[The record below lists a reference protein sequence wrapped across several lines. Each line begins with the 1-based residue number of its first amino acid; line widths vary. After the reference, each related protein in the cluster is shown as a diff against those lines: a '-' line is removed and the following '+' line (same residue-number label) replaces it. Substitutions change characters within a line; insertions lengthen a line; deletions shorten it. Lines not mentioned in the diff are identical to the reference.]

1 MTDEPDVR
9 RALVIEDDEDI
20 RGLLVH
26 ILTKQGFQVSSASTG
41 RAGIE
46 LMKRDGAELVTLDL
60 NLPDIDGVE
69 VCRELRK
76 FSDAYILMISARG
89 EELDRLTGLDT
100 GADDYLTKPF
110 SPRELGSRITALFR
124 RPRASAVHEA
134 AVQDELRRAVE
145 VQRSLLPAEGL
156 SLDGFDIAGAFRPSR
171 NVGGDFFDWYPKDGG
186 LQLTLA
192 DAMGKGMGAA
202 LIAATVR
209 AVMRSVAHNEPLGD
223 AFRSAAR
230 ILEADLEQSA
240 SFVTLFHARLT
251 AATGVLHY
259 VDAGHG
265 LALHIKAGGSS
276 ARLITGGPPVGA
288 WPGQEWDAHQVAL
301 EPGDSL
307 AVVSDGL
314 LDVYPDVEVLTAVV
328 AGTVSGS
335 ASAQEACDAVLELAS
350 GRDVSDDATVVVLT
364 RAPRQLP

>member
-9 RALVIEDDEDI
+9 RALVIEDDDDI

-26 ILTKQGFQVSSASTG
+26 ILTKQGFLVSAVSSG
-41 RAGIE
+41 RAGVE
-46 LMKRDGAELVTLDL
+46 LMQRDGAELVTLDL

-69 VCRELRK
+69 VCRQLRR
-76 FSDAYILMISARG
+76 FSDAYILMITARG

-156 SLDGFDIAGAFRPSR
+156 SLDGFDIAGSFRPSR
-171 NVGGDFFDWYPKDGG
+171 NVGGDFFDWYPNDGG

-209 AVMRSVAHNEPLGD
+209 AVMRSVAHRRPLSE
-223 AFRSAAR
+223 AFSSAGR
-230 ILEADLEQSA
+230 IREADLEQSA
-240 SFVTLFHARLT
+240 SFVTLFHARLD
-251 AATGVLHY
+251 AAPGILQY
-259 VDAGHG
+259 LDAGHG
-265 LALHIKAGGSS
+265 LALHIKADGSS
-276 ARLITGGPPVGA
+276 SRLLTGGPPVGA
-288 WPGQEWDAHQVAL
+288 WPDQEWDAHQVSL
-301 EPGDSL
+301 EPGDCL

-328 AGTVSGS
+328 SGTVSGS
-335 ASAQEACDAVLELAS
+335 ASAQAACDAVLDLAS
-350 GRDVSDDATVVVLT
+350 GREVSDDATVVVLK
-364 RAPRQLP
+364 RARA

>member
-1 MTDEPDVR
+1 MTDEPDKR

-26 ILTKQGFQVSSASTG
+26 ILTKQGFEVSSASTG
-41 RAGIE
+41 RSGIE
-46 LMKRDGAELVTLDL
+46 LMRRDGAELVTLDL

-69 VCRELRK
+69 VCRELRR
-76 FSDAYILMISARG
+76 FSDAYILMITARG

-100 GADDYLTKPF
+100 GADDYITKPF

-134 AVQDELRRAVE
+134 AAQDELRRAVE

-156 SLDGFDIAGAFRPSR
+156 TLDGFDIAGAFRPSR
-171 NVGGDFFDWYPKDGG
+171 NVGGDFFDWYRNDGG

-192 DAMGKGMGAA
+192 DAMGKEMGAA

-209 AVMRSVAHNEPLGD
+209 AVMRSVAHRTPLGE
-223 AFRSAAR
+223 AFSSAGQ
-230 ILEADLEQSA
+230 ILEADLEQSG
-240 SFVTLFHARLT
+240 SFVTLFHARLVSS
-251 AATGVLHY
+251 TGILHY

-265 LALHIKAGGSS
+265 LGLHIKADGSS
-276 ARLITGGPPVGA
+276 SRLLAGGAPVGA
-288 WPGQEWDAHQVAL
+288 WPGQKWDAHQISL
-301 EPGDSL
+301 EPGDAL

-314 LDVYPDVEVLTAVV
+314 LDVFPDVDVLTAVV
-328 AGTVSGS
+328 AGTVFGS
-335 ASAQEACDAVLELAS
+335 ASAQAACDAVLELAS
-350 GRDVSDDATVVVLT
+350 GRDVSDDATVVVLR
-364 RAPRQLP
+364 RAH